1 MADFQNAQTLDGF
14 TMKLWRGERMCLIGF
29 DVENPPADLVG
40 FAIECKFPG
49 SDDFTP
55 LPNRIAFTYDEP
67 AHTAVDGTRKF
78 SSLEAPFQK
87 FRWIHVPHDVE
98 HGTFVYRGR
107 MMHMPSDGQLVAG
120 TTIELPI
127 DLNPTSYEGILDVG
141 FTRGFTSSQAFV
153 DRVPAGVDVNT
164 YGKSLIPSKTKDGL
178 DHPKTE
184 TAMYQWMGFEAVAMI
199 FAVLDEVQQQ
209 PDTTLDVFAYD
220 FNEPDI
226 LAKMEALGGRLR
238 IIIDDAG
245 DHAAPD
251 SCETRAAQRLTAS
264 AGAARVKRTHFN
276 GLQHHKVL
284 IARRNGQP
292 YQVLCGSTN
301 FSFRGCY
308 VQNNNA
314 LLFKQPD
321 VADLFGEVFEASF
334 NDPEHFKAGAL
345 AQKWHII
352 ETAVAGAA
360 AGPRLHFCFSPHAS
374 SDLSLDPIGN
384 AIDQATDS
392 VLFNI
397 AFLNQITSGPLYDSI
412 SHLYKRPLFNYG
424 VSDKASG
431 MDVIKPDGTSAEVD
445 FAYLAK
451 YAPEP
456 FRSEWSG
463 GTGISVHNKFVVTDF
478 NLPSAKV
485 FTGSSN
491 LSVSGEEKNG
501 DHLILIEDQ
510 KIAVVYAIDALLIF
524 DHLHFRSAMQQAFTN
539 GGNNQ
544 KTPIPPLLLK
554 KPTAISGKP
563 AWFEEYYAEG
573 SQKQNDRRL
582 FSH

>member
-1 MADFQNAQTLDGF
+1 MADFYNTQTLDGF

-29 DVENPPADLVG
+29 DVESPPADLVG
-40 FAIECKFPG
+40 FAIECRFPG
-49 SDDFTP
+49 TDVFKP
-55 LPNRIAFTYDEP
+55 LPNRIAFAYDEP
-67 AHTAVDGTRKF
+67 THSAVDGQRKY

-87 FRWIHVPHDVE
+87 FRWVHVPHEVDQ
-98 HGTFVYRGR
+98 GTFTYRGR
-107 MMHMPSDGQLVAG
+107 MMHMANDGQLVSG
-120 TTIELPI
+120 TAIELAI
-127 DLNPTSYEGILDVG
+127 DLDPISYEGILDIG
-141 FTRGFTSSQAFV
+141 FTRGFTSSQAFR
-153 DRVPAGVDVNT
+153 DRVPAGVKVDV

-184 TAMYQWMGFEAVAMI
+184 TAMYQWLGFEAVSMI
-199 FAVLDEVQQQ
+199 FAVLDEVLRQ

-226 LAKMEALGGRLR
+226 LARLEALGSRLR

-251 SCETRAAQRLTAS
+251 SCETRAASRLLAS
-264 AGAARVKRTHFN
+264 AGADRVRRSHFH

-284 IARRNGQP
+284 IARRNGKP

-314 LLFKQPD
+314 LLFKHLE
-321 VADLFGEVFEASF
+321 VADLFGRVFDASFSDPKNFEAS
-334 NDPEHFKAGAL
+334 DL
-345 AQKWHII
+345 AQKWHVI
-352 ETAVAGAA
+352 ETGTATT
-360 AGPRLHFCFSPHAS
+360 AGPRLHFCFSPHS
-374 SDLSLDPIGN
+374 GSDLSLSPIGG
-384 AIDQATDS
+384 AIDQASRS

-397 AFLNQITSGPLYDSI
+397 AFLNQITSGPLYESI
-412 SHLYKRPLFNYG
+412 SRLYKRPVFNYG
-424 VSDKASG
+424 VTDKASG

-491 LSVSGEEKNG
+491 LSISGEEKNG
-501 DHLILIEDQ
+501 DHLVLIEDQ
-510 KIAVVYAIDALLIF
+510 KIAVVYAIQALLIF
-524 DHLHFRSAMQQAFTN
+524 DHLHFRSVMQKAFSSADETQ
-539 GGNNQ
+539 GKQ
-544 KTPIPPLLLK
+544 PPPLLLK
-554 KPTAISGKP
+554 KPTAISGQP
-563 AWFEEYYAEG
+563 AWFEAYYVAG
-573 SQKQNDRRL
+573 SQKQGDRQL

>member
-1 MADFQNAQTLDGF
+1 MADFYNTQTLDGF

-29 DVENPPADLVG
+29 DVDNPPPDLVG
-40 FAIECKFPG
+40 FAIECRFPG
-49 SDDFTP
+49 STDFKP
-55 LPNRIAFTYDEP
+55 LLNRIAFAYDKP
-67 AHTAVDGTRKF
+67 TPDAVDGTRKF
-78 SSLEAPFQK
+78 SSLQAPFQK
-87 FRWIHVPHDVE
+87 FRWVHVPREVTQ
-98 HGTFVYRGR
+98 GTFVYRGR

-127 DLNPTSYEGILDVG
+127 DLDPTSYEGILDVG

-153 DRVPAGVDVNT
+153 DRVPAGVDVSA
-164 YGKSLIPSKTKDGL
+164 YGKRLIPSKGKDGL

-184 TAMYQWMGFEAVAMI
+184 TAMYQWLGFEAVAMI
-199 FAVLDEVQQQ
+199 FKVLDDVLQQ
-209 PDTTLDVFAYD
+209 PDATLDVFAYD

-226 LAKMEALGGRLR
+226 LARMEALGERLR

-245 DHAAPD
+245 DHGAAD
-251 SCETRAAQRLTAS
+251 SCETRAAQRLTAT
-264 AGAARVKRTHFN
+264 AGPGRVKRTHFN

-292 YQVLCGSTN
+292 WQVLCGSTN

-314 LLFKQPD
+314 LLFQQPD
-321 VADLFGEVFEASF
+321 VAQLFGQVFDAAF
-334 NDPEHFKAGAL
+334 DDPEHFKANAL
-345 AQKWHII
+345 AQQWHVIDTTI
-352 ETAVAGAA
+352 AGTT

-374 SDLSLDPIGN
+374 SALSLDPLGE
-384 AIDQATDS
+384 AIDQASDA

-397 AFLNQITSGPLYDSI
+397 AFLNQITSGPLYRAI
-412 SHLYKRPLFNYG
+412 SQLYQRPLFNYG

-431 MDVIKPDGTSAEVD
+431 MAVIKPDGTSAEVD

-463 GTGISVHNKFVVTDF
+463 GSGISVHNKFVVVDF

-510 KIAVVYAIDALLIF
+510 KIAVVYAIQALLIF
-524 DHLHFRSAMQQAFTN
+524 DHLHFRSAMQQAFSTS
-539 GGNNQ
+539 GNHQ
-544 KTPIPPLLLK
+544 APPLLLR
-554 KPTAISGKP
+554 KPTAISGQP
-563 AWFEEYYAEG
+563 AWFEDYYVAG
-573 SQKQNDRRL
+573 SQKANDRRL
-582 FSH
+582 FAH